1 MRLDPWT
8 HYELHSRQI
17 NVNLFHVVRPFGCHP
32 DVLDIC
38 CLPVFP
44 SARLGDFNAFHLP
57 LEFTASIPTC
67 RQTCV
72 FWASRPLSY
81 DFFFFWEGGREVG

>member
-8 HYELHSRQI
+8 LYELHSQQI

-81 DFFFFWEGGREVG
+81 DFFFLGGGA